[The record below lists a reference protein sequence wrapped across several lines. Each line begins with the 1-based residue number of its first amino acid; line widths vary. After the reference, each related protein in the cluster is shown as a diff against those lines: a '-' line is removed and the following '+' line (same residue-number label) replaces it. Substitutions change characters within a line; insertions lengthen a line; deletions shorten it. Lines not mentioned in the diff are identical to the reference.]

1 MNAGLLL
8 LEDDPVSR
16 QFLRQALMPLDLPV
30 DCAGTVAE
38 AADMARAGR
47 HALWLFDL
55 GLPDGD
61 GRELLTRLRDEG
73 HDTPALALTAD
84 EGPGL
89 ANALRAAGFRTAL
102 NKPVDGGLLRD
113 TVRECLALPA
123 WDDRAALAALAGNAE
138 AMRQLR
144 RLFLEELP
152 EQVRQ
157 VRACLEAD
165 DTAAARAILH
175 RLKGSC
181 GFVGAVALGQAA
193 RALHDEPWD
202 SACRRTF
209 EFRAREL
216 LRPGDGI

>member
-1 MNAGLLL
+1 PRG
-8 LEDDPVSR
+8 SS
-16 QFLRQALMPLDLPV
+16 DL
-30 DCAGTVAE
+30 
-38 AADMARAGR
+38 AA
-47 HALWLFDL
+47 
-55 GLPDGD
+55 
-61 GRELLTRLRDEG
+61 
-73 HDTPALALTAD
+73 

-89 ANALRAAGFRTAL
+89 ANTLRAAGFRTVL
-102 NKPVDGGLLRD
+102 NKPVGGGLLRD
-113 TVRECLALPA
+113 TVRDCLALPA

-181 GFVGAVALGQAA
+181 GFVGAAALARAA
-193 RALHDEPWD
+193 RSLHDDP
-202 SACRRTF
+202 ANPGHRREF
-209 EFRAREL
+209 E
-216 LRPGDGI
+216 G